1 MKHVFFEGEFT
12 EFENAKV
19 SIMTHAFNYGTAVFE
34 GIRGYWN
41 TDKKQ
46 LFIFRLEEHYNRLV
60 DSCKF
65 LRIEQHYP
73 VKELCD
79 ITVDLAKRNG
89 YKEDIY
95 IRPLAYKSDK
105 KIGLGLV
112 GVSDD
117 LCIYLAPFGD
127 YIDISNGIRVCTS
140 TWRRT
145 DDISAPARAKATGNY
160 VNSSLAKSEA
170 IEGGFEEAIMLS
182 HDGHV
187 SEGSGENIFMV
198 RNGKIFTPPVTDN
211 ILEGITRDSVIRL
224 AKDKLGI
231 DIIERSIDRSEL
243 YICDELFFCGTGAQI
258 SPIIEVD
265 RRLVRHGKVGEITT
279 KLQKAYFS
287 VVRGDDP
294 KYKDW
299 VTPVY

>member
-1 MKHVFFEGEFT
+1 MKQVFFEGEFT
-12 EFENAKV
+12 EFENANV
-19 SIMTHAFNYGTAVFE
+19 SIMTHAFNYGTGVFE

-41 TDKKQ
+41 ADKKQ
-46 LFIFRLEEHYNRLV
+46 LFILKLEEHYKRLA
-60 DSCKF
+60 DSCKL
-65 LRIEQHYP
+65 LRIEMHYP

-79 ITVDLAKRNG
+79 VTLDLAKRNG
-89 YKEDIY
+89 YREDIY
-95 IRPLAYKSDK
+95 IRPLAYKSAK

-112 GVSDD
+112 GVQDD

-127 YIDISNGIRVCTS
+127 YIDVTNGIRVCTS

-145 DDISAPARAKATGNY
+145 DDISVPARAKSTGSY

-170 IEGGFEEAIMLS
+170 LEGGFEEAVLLT

-187 SEGSGENIFMV
+187 AEGSGENIFMV
-198 RNGKIFTPPVTDN
+198 RKGRLITPPVTDN
-211 ILEGITRDSVIRL
+211 ILEGLTRDAIMQI
-224 AKDKLGI
+224 AKEKLGM
-231 DIIERSIDRSEL
+231 DTVERSIDRSEL
-243 YICDELFFCGTGAQI
+243 YVCDELFFCGTGAQV

-265 RRLVRHGKVGEITT
+265 RRIVGHGKVGDITA
-279 KLQKAYFS
+279 KLQKAYFAAA
-287 VVRGDDP
+287 RGDDP